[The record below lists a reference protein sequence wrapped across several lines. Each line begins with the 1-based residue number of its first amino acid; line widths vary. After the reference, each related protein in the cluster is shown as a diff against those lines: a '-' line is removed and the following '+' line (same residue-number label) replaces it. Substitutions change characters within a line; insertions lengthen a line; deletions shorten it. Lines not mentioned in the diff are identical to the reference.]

1 MKISLKVEEDEA
13 LRREIS
19 KIIKGQVVAISRVE
33 LRSIITEVMADSESK
48 LTPVRLNQL
57 IVSEI
62 ARQVGMIVH
71 ENDYPRD
78 GGNLKKMIRFEIGQM
93 LERKEEEIVKL
104 ASATLERVVEDKL
117 ESIIQ
122 KAVEAQVKKHILTL
136 ITKE

>member
-19 KIIKGQVVAISRVE
+19 KIIKGQVVAISRIE

-48 LTPVRLNQL
+48 LTPTRLNQL